1 MKTNDLINSLSKD
14 VKKVEVVKFTFADLI
29 KVSFVGL
36 LCVLAS
42 VAWQG
47 IRFDILEQ
55 MSRWSYWVESLM
67 MLCLGLT
74 SILAAMNLS
83 IPDKQKSNMT
93 IIPALPLLVLLLI
106 VGYSFIQYSNLS
118 YVLANGFGCVSQ
130 ILASAILP
138 AGFLFW
144 MARRA
149 AALKRDKVGL
159 MAALSG
165 LSFGLLTVQLS
176 CYDSSPLH
184 ILVWHLLPVLIF
196 AGCGLALGKT
206 ILHRI

>member
-1 MKTNDLINSLSKD
+1 MKTNDLINSLSQD
-14 VKKVEVVKFTFADLI
+14 VKKVEVVKFTATDLLKVFA
-29 KVSFVGL
+29 VGL
-36 LCVLAS
+36 LCVVAS
-42 VAWQG
+42 VSVQG
-47 IRFDILEQ
+47 IRIDMQDQ
-55 MSRWSYWVESLM
+55 MSRWTYWLETVLM
-67 MLCLGLT
+67 IVLGLT
-74 SILAAMNLS
+74 SILGAMDLS
-83 IPDKQKSNMT
+83 IPSKENTKIST
-93 IIPALPLLVLLLI
+93 LPILPAFVLLAI
-106 VGYSFIQYSNLS
+106 VVYSLVKYSNPS

-130 ILASAILP
+130 ILASALLP

-159 MAALSG
+159 LVALSG

-196 AGCGLALGKT
+196 ASLGLALGKK
-206 ILHRI
+206 ILNRI